1 MLDPEVVVVSGGVV
15 DAPEY
20 LRSVQRGARAY
31 LRDKRPVDVDSV
43 VRLSAFG
50 ADGVAVSAASVIL
63 DRIYAAPAEF
73 VPGLLELR
81 YG

>member
-1 MLDPEVVVVSGGVV
+1 MIDV
-15 DAPEY
+15 DAM
-20 LRSVQRGARAY
+20 
-31 LRDKRPVDVDSV
+31 

-50 ADGVAVSAASVIL
+50 TDGVAVSAASVIL
-63 DRIYAAPAEF
+63 DRIYTTPAEF